1 MINLALMCGSDYTQ
15 GVQGIGPVSA
25 LEVLAEFPGDGL
37 QPLKNL
43 KSDLDVI
50 LISVIIRAD
59 MSS

>member
-37 QPLKNL
+37 EPLKNF
-43 KSDLDVI
+43 K
-50 LISVIIRAD
+50 
-59 MSS
+59 